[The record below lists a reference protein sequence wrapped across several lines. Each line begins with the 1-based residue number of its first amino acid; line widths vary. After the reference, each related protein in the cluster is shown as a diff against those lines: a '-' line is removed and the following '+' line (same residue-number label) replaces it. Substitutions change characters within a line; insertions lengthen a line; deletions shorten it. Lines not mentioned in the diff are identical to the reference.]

1 MAARTSAKDKAAE
14 LAKLAGTDKS
24 DPVVP
29 TDTEAPASEV
39 PAETPEQLAD
49 AAAADAPQADA
60 EQVEAT
66 TPAEDAPE
74 AQTEDASAPEQGE
87 EGEPV
92 VVDFGGKVRAR
103 VAFGLYRAIV
113 NGRDLV
119 AHRGDL
125 VSGSKAFIDRGV
137 KLGGLVKE

>member
-1 MAARTSAKDKAAE
+1 MATRTSAKDKAAE

-24 DPVVP
+24 DS
-29 TDTEAPASEV
+29 AV

-74 AQTEDASAPEQGE
+74 APEQGE
-87 EGEPV
+87 GEPV
-92 VVDFGGKVRAR
+92 AVDFGGNVRAR

-113 NGRDLV
+113 NGRDVV

>member
-1 MAARTSAKDKAAE
+1 MAGRTSAKDKAAE

-24 DPVVP
+24 DPAVP
-29 TDTEAPASEV
+29 TDTEAPASPV
-39 PAETPEQLAD
+39 AAETPEQLAT
-49 AAAADAPQADA
+49 AAADNAAQADQQ
-60 EQVEAT
+60 ETEAT
-66 TPAEDAPE
+66 TTAEDTAEATSDEQEPAEGN
-74 AQTEDASAPEQGE
+74 S
-87 EGEPV
+87 GEPV
-92 VVDFGGKVRAR
+92 AVDFGGKVRAR
-103 VAFGLYRAIV
+103 VAFGLYRATV